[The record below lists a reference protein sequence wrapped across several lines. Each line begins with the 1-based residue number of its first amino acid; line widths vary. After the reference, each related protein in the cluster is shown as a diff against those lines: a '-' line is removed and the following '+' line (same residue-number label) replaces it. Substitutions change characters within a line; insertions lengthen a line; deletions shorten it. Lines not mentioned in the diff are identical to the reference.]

1 MHRRI
6 LAALAAAVALTA
18 AAAVAALAAKEGRAP
33 VARLSAEQIVA
44 KSVAARGGLDAWRK
58 VETMMWLGH
67 IESAHAPVPSLRF
80 VLSQKRPNR
89 MHFEIDAM
97 QDRTLRVFDGLRGW
111 KMRPSHGRP
120 EVQPYTIDEVR
131 FAQTGPGI
139 DGPLIDY
146 AQKGSSIS
154 LAGVDEIEKR
164 KAYHLIV
171 RTATGEN
178 QHVWV
183 DAETFLEIRYD
194 RPAGGPRPAAAAAGE
209 GAEAGASAAAGG
221 AHAAAGRMVSVV
233 YRDYKTTDG
242 LKIPSLIETAV
253 APGAQPDRMVIERVV
268 LNPLLNEQTFSM
280 PGQQRT
286 RNRVPFPSHR
296 PPGAPGALR
305 SPMLPAPSAQA
316 PPVAPSSVTP
326 PSAPAS
332 EPGTGEDSGPRPQ

>member
-1 MHRRI
+1 MHRGI
-6 LAALAAAVALTA
+6 VAALATAV
-18 AAAVAALAAKEGRAP
+18 AVAALAKEGPAP

-44 KSVAARGGLDAWRK
+44 KSVAAHGGLAAWRK
-58 VETMMWLGH
+58 VETMMWFGH
-67 IESAHAPVPSLRF
+67 IESIHGPAPGMRF
-80 VLSQKRPNR
+80 VLSQQRPSK
-89 MHFEIDAM
+89 MHLEIDAM
-97 QDRTLRVFDGLRGW
+97 QERTLRVFDGLRGW

-131 FAQTGPGI
+131 FAQSGPGI

-146 AQKGSSIS
+146 AQKGSSVS
-154 LAGVDEIEKR
+154 LAGLDEIEKR

-194 RPAGGPRPAAAAAGE
+194 RPAGGPGPAPPPGGGAESAAGPSAAAA
-209 GAEAGASAAAGG
+209 EARAAV
-221 AHAAAGRMVSVV
+221 GRTVSVV

-242 LKIPSLIETAV
+242 LKLPSVIETGV

-268 LNPLLNEQTFSM
+268 VNPPLNEQTFSM
-280 PGQQRT
+280 PGQQGV

-296 PPGAPGALR
+296 PPGAPGGALP
-305 SPMLPAPSAQA
+305 PMLTPPSAQQA
-316 PPVAPSSVTP
+316 PPVALPPVTP

-332 EPGTGEDSGPRPQ
+332 EPGTGGDSGPRPQ

>member
-1 MHRRI
+1 MHPTI
-6 LAALAAAVALTA
+6 LTALAAAV
-18 AAAVAALAAKEGRAP
+18 AVAALAAKEGRAP

-58 VETMMWLGH
+58 VETMMWFGH
-67 IESAHAPVPSLRF
+67 IESAHAPAPSMRF

-89 MHFEIDAM
+89 MRFEIDAL

-131 FAQTGPGI
+131 FAQSGPDI

-146 AQKGSSIS
+146 AQKGSSVS
-154 LAGVDEIEKR
+154 LAGLDEIEKR

-194 RPAGGPRPAAAAAGE
+194 RPAGGPGLAAPSGVGAESAAGPSAAAAV
-209 GAEAGASAAAGG
+209 GARAAV
-221 AHAAAGRMVSVV
+221 GRTVSVV
-233 YRDYKTTDG
+233 YRDYNTTDG
-242 LKIPSLIETAV
+242 LKIPSLIETGV

-268 LNPLLNEQTFSM
+268 LNPPLNQQTFSM
-280 PGQQRT
+280 PGQQRAQ
-286 RNRVPFPSHR
+286 NRVPFPPHR
-296 PPGAPGALR
+296 PPGAPRALLP
-305 SPMLPAPSAQA
+305 PMLPAPSAQQA
-316 PPVAPSSVTP
+316 PPVAP